1 MLNYEDYQKY
11 LVENISEN
19 LWEYNI
25 EEVTLKHV
33 TKNNGVELD
42 GLVIKEEGNN
52 IAPNIYLE
60 GYYAD
65 YLKHGDEERALADIA
80 KAYKNVRIPESI
92 DADKL
97 TDRDYVLDNAYLTV
111 VNYEKNYKELK
122 DVPHKR
128 VNDLA
133 LTVRCMV
140 EQHNEGISSYRIN
153 NANLAMLDITPAQL
167 FERAQENTL
176 ELFPPTLRSTIDVIE
191 ELSGAPLPEE
201 MHEMPEI
208 YVLSNT
214 YSTNGATYMAYPDII
229 KEKLQEVGV
238 TNAYIL
244 PSSVHEV
251 IIIPDDGCGDKD
263 VYNDMVKTINRT
275 ELDAKDILSDNVYY
289 ISENEKEITQLTGL
303 NQPEK
308 DMERGM

>member
-33 TKNNGVELD
+33 TKNNGVVLD
-42 GLVIKEEGNN
+42 GLVIKEEGKN

-65 YLKHGDEERALADIA
+65 YMKHGDEERALADIV

-97 TDRDYVLDNAYLTV
+97 TDRDFVLDNAYMTV

-122 DVPHKR
+122 EAPHKR

-153 NANLAMLDITPAQL
+153 NANLAMLDITPSQL
-167 FERAQENTL
+167 FDRAKENTL
-176 ELFPPTLRSTIDVIE
+176 ELFPPILRSMRDVIE
-191 ELSGAPLPEE
+191 ELSGVPLPEE
-201 MHEMPEI
+201 MDDMPKL
-208 YVLSNT
+208 YVLTNT
-214 YSTNGATYMAYPDII
+214 YGTNGATYMAYPDIV

-238 TNAYIL
+238 NNAYIL

-251 IIIPDDGCGDKD
+251 IIIPDNGCGDMD
-263 VYNDMVKTINRT
+263 MYNDMVKSINRT
-275 ELDAKDILSDNVYY
+275 ELDEKDILSDNVYY
-289 ISENEKEITQLTGL
+289 ISENEKEIKQLTGL

>member
-42 GLVIKEEGNN
+42 GLVIKEEGKN

-122 DVPHKR
+122 DVPHKK
-128 VNDLA
+128 
-133 LTVRCMV
+133 
-140 EQHNEGISSYRIN
+140 G
-153 NANLAMLDITPAQL
+153 
-167 FERAQENTL
+167 
-176 ELFPPTLRSTIDVIE
+176 
-191 ELSGAPLPEE
+191 
-201 MHEMPEI
+201 
-208 YVLSNT
+208 
-214 YSTNGATYMAYPDII
+214 
-229 KEKLQEVGV
+229 K
-238 TNAYIL
+238 
-244 PSSVHEV
+244 
-251 IIIPDDGCGDKD
+251 
-263 VYNDMVKTINRT
+263 
-275 ELDAKDILSDNVYY
+275 
-289 ISENEKEITQLTGL
+289 
-303 NQPEK
+303 
-308 DMERGM
+308 